1 MKHRG
6 EIWAIAFPAI
16 VTNITTP
23 ILGLVDV
30 AVTGHI
36 GAALYIGAIAV
47 GGAMFNML
55 YWLFNFLRMGTTGF
69 TAQAFGAEDNERL
82 NLILYRSLIVGLVI
96 GLLMLALS
104 GPLALPSCDSWMRP
118 TTPKNSPDVIL
129 RFAYGALRQCL

>member
-6 EIWAIAFPAI
+6 EILAIALPAI
-16 VTNITTP
+16 VSNITTP
-23 ILGLVDV
+23 LLGIVDV

-69 TAQAFGAEDNERL
+69 TAQAYGAGDKRRL
-82 NLILYRSLIVGLVI
+82 DLLLFRSLAVGLSV
-96 GLLMLALS
+96 GVLLIILSQPLGKTILAFMDADDDTLS
-104 GPLALPSCDSWMRP
+104 LASRYFNICIW
-118 TTPKNSPDVIL
+118 
-129 RFAYGALRQCL
+129 GARLY